1 MALDQPL
8 VSVVIPSF
16 NHGHLIGRALR
27 SVLSQT
33 WPKLEVIVVDNHS
46 SDGTDRVVAAMED
59 PRIKYIQFHNQ
70 GVIAASRNVGIR
82 ASSGAWIAFLDSDD
96 WWSLGKIESC
106 AKSFDFA
113 DVIYHQ
119 LHIVPETR
127 VWRRPRCIRSWQV
140 HVPVARDLLLRGNP
154 IATSSLVVRKKI
166 MDRIQGF
173 DERRDFVAAEDY
185 DAWIR
190 LAGVT
195 EKFCFLPQSLGFY
208 HLSQHSSSRRDMSL
222 PIRAVT
228 AVHSVGLTADER
240 GIMDANAAYA
250 AGRHSW
256 AQGDLPRAMAELL
269 HSLQRGRQDIRI
281 RSAVT
286 LALLFGSQLWVR
298 LRACL
303 GHPLER

>member
-1 MALDQPL
+1 MALEQPL
-8 VSVVIPSF
+8 VSVVIPTF

-33 WPKLEVIVVDNHS
+33 WSKLEVIVVDNHS
-46 SDGTDRVVAAMED
+46 SDGTERVVTAMDD
-59 PRIKYIQFHNQ
+59 PRIKYIQFHNR
-70 GVIAASRNVGIR
+70 GIIAASRNVGIR
-82 ASSGAWIAFLDSDD
+82 AASGEWIAFLDSDD

-113 DVIYHQ
+113 DVIYHRLQ
-119 LHIVPETR
+119 IVPEAR
-127 VWRRPRCIRSWQV
+127 VWMRHRCIRSWQV
-140 HVPVARDLLLRGNP
+140 HAPVARDLLLRGNP
-154 IATSSLVVRKKI
+154 VATSALVVRKEL
-166 MDRIQGF
+166 MDRIRGF
-173 DERRDFVAAEDY
+173 DERRDFFAAEDY

-195 EKFCFLPQSLGFY
+195 EKFCFLAQTLGFY
-208 HLSQHSSSRRDMSL
+208 YLSQHSSSRRDMSL
-222 PIRAVT
+222 PLRAVM

-240 GIMDANAAYA
+240 GIVDAYAAYA

-256 AQGDLPRAMAELL
+256 AQGDLPRAKTELI
-269 HSLQRGRQDIRI
+269 HSLQLGRQDIRI

-286 LALLFGSQLWVR
+286 LALLFGSQLWAR

-303 GHPLER
+303 GRPLER